1 MCSSDLVTLQITG
14 MHCGHCVGAVSR
26 ALKAVPGV
34 DAADVK
40 VGSATVQFDPGK
52 ATADQLAA
60 AVRDEGYEVVG
71 AA

>member
-1 MCSSDLVTLQITG
+1 MLFRS
-14 MHCGHCVGAVSR
+14 HCVGAVSR

>member
-1 MCSSDLVTLQITG
+1 MTEVTLQITG

-40 VGSATVQFDPGK
+40 VGSATVQFDAGK